1 MPRST
6 NTPAPPSDTLRIE
19 YMALSDL
26 LRWPGNPKEHAESAI
41 AASIERF
48 GMRDPVSID
57 ETSGR
62 LIAGHGRLTVLE
74 RAHAAGSPAPQFV
87 QVRADGAWL
96 IPVTRGGSFTD
107 EAEASAY
114 LVAHNRTGELGG
126 WDDTLLAEFLKPLD
140 EDLLAVTGFDLDAF
154 ALEQETA
161 AAKVTLPTAPSEF
174 LNSLIAPPA
183 PAPAPASAAP
193 TSAGPQAPAPLAAPS
208 PVNPEPSGDH
218 AVSAPAPATPTG
230 PVSPPDAPQ
239 FPDEEYV
246 QLVYVVK
253 KSDRT
258 MVLDAIKRARAEFG
272 VDTAPDALLAIVRQ
286 YNSTGTVAA

>member
-6 NTPAPPSDTLRIE
+6 NTPAPAAPSDTLRIE
-19 YMALSDL
+19 YMALPDL
-26 LRWPGNPKEHAESAI
+26 LRWPGNPKEHDEAAI

-140 EDLLAVTGFDLDAF
+140 ADLLAVTGFDLAAF
-154 ALEQETA
+154 AQEQEA
-161 AAKVTLPTAPSEF
+161 AAAQVALPTAPSEF
-174 LNSLIAPPA
+174 LNSLIAPA
-183 PAPAPASAAP
+183 QAPASAAP
-193 TSAGPQAPAPLAAPS
+193 TTAAPQAPAPLAVPS
-208 PVNPEPSGDH
+208 PVTPDPSVDH
-218 AVSAPAPATPTG
+218 PVSASAPATPAG

-239 FPDEEYV
+239 FPDDEEYV

-253 KSDRT
+253 KSDRA
-258 MVLDAIKRARAEFG
+258 MVLDALKKARAEFS

-286 YNSTGTVAA
+286 YSAGTVAA